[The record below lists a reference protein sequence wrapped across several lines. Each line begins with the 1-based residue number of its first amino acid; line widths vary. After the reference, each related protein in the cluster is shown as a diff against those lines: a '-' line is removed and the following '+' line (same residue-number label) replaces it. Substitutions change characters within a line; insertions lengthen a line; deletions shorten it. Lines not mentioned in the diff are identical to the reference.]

1 MIPVTLRLRN
11 FLSYGDTCAP
21 IDFTSFRLACLSGD
35 NGHGKSALLDAI
47 TWSLWG
53 KARARSDEDLIHL
66 GRLDMEVEFVF
77 DLGSERYC
85 VLRKRARR
93 ANGRGRTLTGVL
105 ELQIFDPER
114 AEFQS
119 ISGDTQTETQ
129 RKIVELL
136 RMEYETFIN
145 SAFLLQGRADE
156 FTVKP
161 PGERKRILADLLGLS
176 HYDDLEERA
185 RAASRG
191 IEIERREIQ
200 ATLAETDREIAK
212 RPEYLQQREQAQEKI
227 QHLDQVARL
236 QADAL
241 ALMEQQARELE
252 AKRVQLEE
260 IRQRVGKAAEDIGL
274 LERQCASLKSR
285 LRELEALIA
294 RGPAIQANLARLTDL
309 REQELALSTQSHRL
323 IVLTERRRK
332 IDAALDAA
340 RAHLMAD
347 EARANG
353 RYVELER
360 VANQLDRLR
369 MQVFQVETDVAASG
383 NLDALREECRS
394 TIQSNKSE
402 SELLRQLND
411 KLKADMAELKTRL
424 ELLRG
429 DDATCPLCGE
439 DLGERGRATLA
450 AQFEADG
457 RRMGDQYRENA
468 ARLRALDGEI
478 TVTMRDLERLDQQV
492 QARSEAER
500 KLAKLASAVQTAE
513 QAAVDLVGAGQARD
527 TARRQLREQDYAP
540 AEQKELS
547 IVLREI
553 GELGYDAGLHDTL
566 RQEIKALASA
576 EGEAARLAAA
586 TEQLPAVR
594 QQLASGESLIASR
607 TAAVAADTQAA
618 VALEVAISDATNL
631 TRELSRTRQQ
641 HEATLTEL
649 NAAREGLGI
658 VQQRINHCD
667 YLIEAR
673 AAKTIE
679 LTRLADEK
687 SLYDDLVVAFG
698 RKGIQAMIIE
708 SAIPEIEID
717 ANELLS
723 RMTDGRLAIAFE
735 TQRDARAG
743 GGVIETLDIRV
754 SDEWGTRGYELYS
767 GGEAFRVNLAVRI
780 ALSKLL
786 ARRAGARLQTLV
798 IDEGFGTQDT
808 VGRDRLVE
816 AINTIGADFEK
827 IIVVTH
833 IAELKEMFPVR
844 LEVVKTGSGSQ
855 VLIS

>member
-1 MIPVTLRLRN
+1 MIPVTLRLKN
-11 FLSYGDTCAP
+11 FLSYGDNCAP

-93 ANGRGRTLTGVL
+93 TNGRGRTLTGVL
-105 ELQIFDPER
+105 ELQLYDPER
-114 AEFQS
+114 AEYQS
-119 ISGDTQTETQ
+119 ISGDTQTDTQ
-129 RKIVELL
+129 RKIVDLL

-185 RAASRG
+185 RSASRG

-200 ATLAETDREIAK
+200 ATLAETDREIANK
-212 RPEYLQQREQAQEKI
+212 PLYEQQRGQAQEKI
-227 QHLDQVARL
+227 NHLDQVARL
-236 QADAL
+236 QANAL
-241 ALMEQQARELE
+241 ALLEQQARELE
-252 AKRVQLEE
+252 AKRAQLAE
-260 IRQRVGKAAEDIGL
+260 IRQRLGKATEDINV
-274 LERQCASLKSR
+274 LERQRAGLQHR
-285 LRELEALIA
+285 QRDLEAMIA
-294 RGPAIQANLARLTDL
+294 RGPAIQANLARLREL
-309 REQELALSTQSHRL
+309 RDQEIALSTLSHQL
-323 IVLTERRRK
+323 IALTERRRT
-332 IDAALDAA
+332 IDAAIEVA
-340 RAHLMAD
+340 RAVLVAE
-347 EARANG
+347 EAKASG
-353 RYVELER
+353 RCAELER
-360 VANQLDRLR
+360 VASRLEQFR
-369 MQVFQVETDVAASG
+369 MQVFQAETDIAVIG
-383 NLDALREECRS
+383 DLDALREETRS
-394 TIQSNKSE
+394 TIQSHKSA

-411 KLKADMAELKTRL
+411 TLKKDMAELKTRL

-429 DDATCPLCGE
+429 DDATCPLCGS
-439 DLGERGRATLA
+439 DLGDRGLATLT

-468 ARLRALDGEI
+468 ATLRALDGEI
-478 TVTMRDLERLDQQV
+478 TSESRELEQLDRQV
-492 QARSEAER
+492 QAKSEVER
-500 KLAKLASAVQTAE
+500 KLAKLTSTLQTAE
-513 QAAVDLVGAGQARD
+513 QAKIDLTEASQALNS
-527 TARRQLREQDYAP
+527 ARRRLRDKEYAP

-547 IVLREI
+547 IVLQKI
-553 GELGYDAGLHDTL
+553 HELGYDAGSHEKL
-566 RQEIKALASA
+566 RREIKELASA
-576 EGEAARLAAA
+576 EGEAARLAAEA
-586 TEQLPAVR
+586 EQLPAVR
-594 QQLASGESLIASR
+594 QQLASAESLIASR
-607 TAAVAADTQAA
+607 AAAVAADSQAA
-618 VALEVAISDATNL
+618 VALEVALSDGTALPQEL
-631 TRELSRTRQQ
+631 TRSRQE

-649 NAAREGLGI
+649 NVAREGLGV

-667 YLIEAR
+667 YLVEAH
-673 AAKTIE
+673 AAKTAE
-679 LTRLADEK
+679 LARLADER
-687 SLYDDLVVAFG
+687 SLYDELVVAFG

-723 RMTDGRLAIAFE
+723 RMSDGRLAIAFE
-735 TQRDARAG
+735 TQRDARSG
-743 GGVIETLDIRV
+743 SNVIETLDIRV

-767 GGEAFRVNLAVRI
+767 GGEAFRVNLAIRI

-816 AINTIGADFEK
+816 AINAIGADFEK

-844 LEVVKTGSGSQ
+844 LEVVKTASGSQ
-855 VLIS
+855 VVVS